1 MRLWG
6 LFCLCP
12 FLTGSRKSR
21 DSPPSRG
28 EGGREER
35 GRRNQ
40 PIAAR
45 FCVGQWET
53 TGPGLL
59 RHMTATRRRAGGYLR
74 RGGGLL
80 RAVRAAG
87 GLRAVLVRAGRR
99 ARRGSPGERVCS
111 TTGRTKGSPALPPL
125 HLQLG
130 RTRRGRRTR
139 LLLGYTLS
147 RASPQHCSVALLPSP
162 GPGMATVTHTQQKTL
177 LKKGN
182 KSPLL
187 FFLFVNDTFFIVLNT
202 RLSLIHPHRSHSL
215 PAHPELPVPDATART
230 VRSHRPAQ
238 IPEQPAAPSA
248 SSPQREYSTAIVLNG
263 GKQTATE
270 FSEHLPVQ
278 VLYCQKKLQARNVAL
293 SETRSGRQCL

>member
-45 FCVGQWET
+45 FRVGQWET

-74 RGGGLL
+74 RAGGLL

-87 GLRAVLVRAGRR
+87 GPGAVAVRAGRR
-99 ARRGSPGERVCS
+99 AQRGSPGERVCS
-111 TTGRTKGSPALPPL
+111 TTGRTRAAPL
-125 HLQLG
+125 FPLYTSSLG
-130 RTRRGRRTR
+130 EHVEAGGRD
-139 LLLGYTLS
+139 S
-147 RASPQHCSVALLPSP
+147 CSVAHL
-162 GPGMATVTHTQQKTL
+162 AVH
-177 LKKGN
+177 
-182 KSPLL
+182 PL
-187 FFLFVNDTFFIVLNT
+187 
-202 RLSLIHPHRSHSL
+202 
-215 PAHPELPVPDATART
+215 
-230 VRSHRPAQ
+230 
-238 IPEQPAAPSA
+238 
-248 SSPQREYSTAIVLNG
+248 STAL
-263 GKQTATE
+263 
-270 FSEHLPVQ
+270 
-278 VLYCQKKLQARNVAL
+278 
-293 SETRSGRQCL
+293 